1 MLFRSAP
8 IVADSL
14 LPAGTGGDI
23 ADLVLL
29 AHEQP
34 VLNSEYTD
42 RVILELLIPFQD
54 VDEVQKAITEST
66 NGRAKMEKD
75 REMYFA
81 VLDGEV
87 LTFEE

>member
-1 MLFRSAP
+1 MTFISKIPGAHGADDQPPGVHRLFH
-8 IVADSL
+8 L
-14 LPAGTGGDI
+14 LEI
-23 ADLVLL
+23 RRRELINCNSI
-29 AHEQP
+29 P
-34 VLNSEYTD
+34 VSYTH
-42 RVILELLIPFQD
+42 LD
-54 VDEVQKAITEST
+54 VYKRQVQKAITEST